1 MPVRSGLDLA
11 LGSAPLCLIG
21 FLGQLDCPDPEL
33 LDNLRFDCGFR
44 KSAAFAC
51 LFAQRDEIV
60 HPMSSRMFQRKKA

>member
-1 MPVRSGLDLA
+1 MPVRWELDLT

-21 FLGQLDCPDPEL
+21 FIGQFDSPDPEL

-51 LFAQRDEIV
+51 LFAQRDGIV
-60 HPMSSRMFQRKKA
+60 HPMSSRMF